1 MKIIIAGAGAVGGY
15 YGGVLA
21 NAGHDVFFIAR
32 GAQLAALRERGL
44 AVKSIN
50 GDFAL
55 PSPKCG
61 ENADS
66 FGPADLTLVCF
77 KSYDTAKTLDLY
89 KAGVGPDT
97 LIVSLQNGVD
107 NEDVIAGRYGADKV
121 LGGVSFIGSRV
132 ESPGVILHTAASA
145 IAIGELGGGVT
156 DRVKKIGE
164 VFEKAGVKCKV
175 SGDIKRDMWG
185 KTIWNIGFNALCAI
199 LECSAQEAIRF
210 DETRSAVRSAM
221 LEWIAVAQAVGVD
234 LTTDMADKHIE
245 RTVTAGEVIPS
256 MLQDKRAGRRMEVDT
271 FNGKAVEL
279 GLRLG
284 VGTPVNTLLTAIIR
298 FWNDSREK
306 S

>member
-21 NAGHDVFFIAR
+21 HAGHDVFFIAR
-32 GAQLAALRERGL
+32 GTQLAALKERGL

-66 FGPADLTLVCF
+66 FGLADLILVCF
-77 KSYDTAKTLDLY
+77 KTYDTAKTLDLY
-89 KAGVGPDT
+89 KAGVGPQT
-97 LIVSLQNGVD
+97 AIISLQNGVD
-107 NEDVIAGRYGADKV
+107 NEDIIAGRHGAEKV

-145 IAIGELGGGVT
+145 IAIGELDGGVSE
-156 DRVKKIGE
+156 RVKTLGK
-164 VFEKAGVKCKV
+164 VFEKVGVKCKV

-199 LECSAQEAIRF
+199 LECSAQEVIRF
-210 DETRSAVRSAM
+210 EETRSVVRAAM
-221 LEWIAVAQAVGVD
+221 LEWIAVAKADGVD
-234 LTTDMADKHIE
+234 LTPDMADKHIE
-245 RTVTAGEVIPS
+245 RTFTAGEIIPS
-256 MLQDKRAGRRMEVDT
+256 MLQDKRAGRRMEIDT

-279 GLRLG
+279 GIKHG
-284 VGTPVNTLLTAIIR
+284 VETPVNKTLTTMIR
-298 FWNDSREK
+298 FWNLTK
-306 S
+306 

>member
-21 NAGHDVFFIAR
+21 HTGHDIFFIAR
-32 GAQLAALRERGL
+32 GTQLTALRERGL

-66 FGPADLTLVCF
+66 FGHADLILVCF
-77 KSYDTAKTLDLY
+77 KTYDTAKTLDLY
-89 KAGVGPDT
+89 KAGVGPQT
-97 LIVSLQNGVD
+97 AIISLQNGVD
-107 NEDVIAGRYGADKV
+107 NEDIIAGRYGAKKV
-121 LGGVSFIGSRV
+121 LGGVTFIGSRV
-132 ESPGVILHTAASA
+132 ESPGVILHTAASNM
-145 IAIGELGGGVT
+145 IIGELEGGVSE
-156 DRVKKIGE
+156 RVKTLGD
-164 VFEKAGVKCKV
+164 VFEKADIRCKV

-185 KTIWNIGFNALCAI
+185 KTIWNIGFNAICAI

-210 DETRSAVRSAM
+210 EETRQIVRAAM

-234 LTTDMADKHIE
+234 LTPDMADKHIE
-245 RTVTAGEVIPS
+245 RTFTAGEIIPS
-256 MLQDKRAGRRMEVDT
+256 MLQDKRIGRRMEIDT

-279 GLRLG
+279 GLEYG
-284 VGTPVNTLLTAIIR
+284 VETPVNKTLTAMVR
-298 FWNDSREK
+298 FWNEK
-306 S
+306 

>member
-21 NAGHDVFFIAR
+21 HAGHDVFFIAR
-32 GAQLAALRERGL
+32 GAQLKALRERGIS
-44 AVKSIN
+44 VKSIN
-50 GDFAL
+50 GDFTL

-66 FGPADLTLVCF
+66 FGPADLILVCF
-77 KSYDTAKTLDLY
+77 KTYDTVKTLDLY
-89 KAGVGPDT
+89 KAGAGPDT
-97 LIVSLQNGVD
+97 AIISLQNGVD
-107 NEDVIAGRYGADKV
+107 NEDIIADRYGADKV

-145 IAIGELGGGVT
+145 IAIGELDGGVS
-156 DRVKKIGE
+156 DRAKKLGD

-185 KTIWNIGFNALCAI
+185 KTIWNIGFNAICAI

-210 DETRSAVRSAM
+210 EETKSVVRAAM
-221 LEWIAVAQAVGVD
+221 MEWIAVAKAAGVD
-234 LTTDMADKHIE
+234 LTPDMADKHIE
-245 RTVTAGEVIPS
+245 RTFTAGEIIPS
-256 MLQDKRAGRRMEVDT
+256 MLQDKRAGRRMEIDT
-271 FNGKAVEL
+271 FNGKCAEL
-279 GLRLG
+279 GEKFG
-284 VGTPVNTLLTAIIR
+284 MDTPVNRTLAAMLR
-298 FWNDSREK
+298 FWNEQVK